1 MGLVGKFLEW
11 TKNFSFM
18 EKLVSVL
25 LAMVCINTVYDKLW
39 GDSRKQAINQA
50 THKMFWSKLDEVRA
64 DNKDFHDKS
73 LANQE
78 KNNDRLY
85 DLLTVG
91 KRTAVAAEKTNVEVK
106 KNTAATERIPEAA
119 AVAADKIVEAKK
131 VEGDKPCLEK

>member
-1 MGLVGKFLEW
+1 MGMIKRFLEW
-11 TKNFSFM
+11 TKDFSFM
-18 EKLVSVL
+18 EKLVAVL
-25 LAMVCINTVYDKLW
+25 LLMVFVNTAYDKLW
-39 GDSRKQAINQA
+39 GDSRKQIINQS

-91 KRTAVAAEKTNVEVK
+91 KRTAVAAEK
-106 KNTAATERIPEAA
+106 NTEATERIPEAA

-131 VEGDKPCLEK
+131 VEGDKP